1 MSLLLQVCRLLIV
14 LGMEEKHSI
23 SLYPGT
29 GTVDGKYG
37 DHIIISPAYTV
48 TKEEVEL
55 VVFRASSV
63 IEEFFAEKI

>member
-1 MSLLLQVCRLLIV
+1 
-14 LGMEEKHSI
+14 MEEKHSI